1 MIDDIQ
7 EYYNQRAR
15 IYEEIYRRDDPVRQ
29 AELAAVAGYLAENLE
44 DRRVLEIACGTGYWS
59 ERIARVVQHLTGID
73 RSAEMLEIAAAKALP
88 VEKVH
93 FVEGDAFALQEV
105 DGEFDAALAVF
116 WLSHLPKAR
125 IATFLEGMHRR
136 IGPGARVVM
145 ADNMFNDGLG
155 GEIIR
160 PEGSEDT
167 YKIRELPDGS
177 RHQIVKNYYE
187 EIDLR
192 EIFEPHGD
200 DLEITI
206 GRCYWWVSY
215 LVGEDR

>member
-1 MIDDIQ
+1 MIDDLL
-7 EYYNQRAR
+7 EYYNLRAR
-15 IYEEIYRRDDPVRQ
+15 IYEEIYQRDDPVRQ
-29 AELAAVAGYLAENLE
+29 EELVVVETYLMKRLT

-59 ERIARVVQHLTGID
+59 ERIAGVVQHLTGID
-73 RSAEMLEIAAAKALP
+73 RSAEMLEIATAKALP
-88 VEKVH
+88 TEKVR
-93 FVEGDAFALQEV
+93 FVEGDAFALEEV

-116 WLSHLPKAR
+116 WLSHVPKAR
-125 IATFLEGMHRR
+125 IENFLVGLHRR
-136 IGPGARVVM
+136 IGPGACVVM

-187 EIDLR
+187 EMDLKK
-192 EIFEPHGD
+192 IFEPHGD

-215 LVGEDR
+215 LVT

>member
-29 AELAAVAGYLAENLE
+29 AELASVARYLAENLE

-59 ERIARVVQHLTGID
+59 ERVSGVVQHLTGID
-73 RSAEMLEIAAAKALP
+73 RSAEMLEIATAKALP
-88 VEKVH
+88 AEKVR
-93 FVEGDAFALQEV
+93 FVEGDAFALHEV
-105 DGEFDAALAVF
+105 EGKFDAALAVF
-116 WLSHLPKAR
+116 WFSHVPKAR
-125 IATFLEGMHRR
+125 IGTFLDGLHQR
-136 IGPGARVVM
+136 IGPGALVVL
-145 ADNMFNDGLG
+145 ADNMYNDGLG

-167 YKIRELPDGS
+167 YKIRKLPDGS
-177 RHQIVKNYYE
+177 RHRIVKNYYE
-187 EIDLR
+187 EMDLKK
-192 EIFEPHGD
+192 IFEPYGD

-206 GRCYWWVSY
+206 GMCYWWVSY
-215 LVGEDR
+215 LVT